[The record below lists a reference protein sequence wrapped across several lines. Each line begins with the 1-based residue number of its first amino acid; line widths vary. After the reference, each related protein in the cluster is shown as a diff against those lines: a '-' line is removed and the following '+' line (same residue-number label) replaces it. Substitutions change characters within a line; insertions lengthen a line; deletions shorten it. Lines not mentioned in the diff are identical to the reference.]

1 MMNRALYE
9 AFQSIES
16 KYRSTLGD
24 AILSGKA
31 SKSAVKTLGLQC
43 YLQEKWPSHIAHV
56 YLGLDER
63 GLADRELVNYIL
75 TIIRAENLGVGSK
88 GVAHSELARRFL
100 ASLGVT
106 GKSIQNAKPT
116 NENQALMDWCDMSQ
130 LERPWIEALA
140 VQIAC
145 ESQVDV
151 YAKIAKGL
159 SRCYGVS
166 REDNAFW
173 LIHGGPIERKH
184 ARDGKELV
192 LKHTSG
198 KTKDGVMYAYQMSCR
213 LLFEF
218 FEAIED
224 GRK

>member
-88 GVAHSELARRFL
+88 VVAHSELARRFL
-100 ASLGVT
+100 ASLGV
-106 GKSIQNAKPT
+106 
-116 NENQALMDWCDMSQ
+116 
-130 LERPWIEALA
+130 
-140 VQIAC
+140 
-145 ESQVDV
+145 
-151 YAKIAKGL
+151 
-159 SRCYGVS
+159 
-166 REDNAFW
+166 
-173 LIHGGPIERKH
+173 
-184 ARDGKELV
+184 
-192 LKHTSG
+192 
-198 KTKDGVMYAYQMSCR
+198 
-213 LLFEF
+213 
-218 FEAIED
+218 
-224 GRK
+224 